1 MKKVRFKGNTNETHT
16 MGKLT
21 EQPTISYWHVFTDQ
35 DGISTQQLRY
45 LTRFKEKSMG
55 GNSGTQW
62 NNELLKGAAKVII
75 SELPAD
81 FDGDWHENPHPQWII
96 PLSGGW
102 WVETMDGKRT
112 EMRTGEL
119 SFGAD
124 QGTNGQK
131 GHRSGVLDNKPCRM
145 MIVQFPKDD
154 RLIGGKLAPDE
165 L

>member
-1 MKKVRFKGNTNETHT
+1 MSNQK
-16 MGKLT
+16 
-21 EQPTISYWHVFTDQ
+21 PTIPYWHVYTDV

-45 LTRFKEKSMG
+45 LTKFKAQSMG
-55 GNSGTQW
+55 GDSGDQW
-62 NNELLKGAAKVII
+62 NNNLMHGATKVIF

-112 EMRTGEL
+112 EMRVGDL

-124 QGTNGQK
+124 QGTNGGK
-131 GHRSGVLDNKPCRM
+131 GHRSGVLDGQPCKM
-145 MIVQFPKDD
+145 MIVQFTEDK
-154 RLIGGKLAPDE
+154 RLLGGKTAPDE